1 MPKDTAFE
9 KPAEAVLVYVNHD
22 EPGIRRVE
30 AKSGFR
36 YQDAAGR
43 PVRDPD
49 TMARIATLAIPPA
62 WTDVWICPLARG
74 HIQATGR
81 DAKGRK
87 QYRYHDAWRRDRDGL
102 KFERMI
108 AFGRGLPRL
117 RARVERDLARRGL
130 PREKVIAAVV
140 RLMEL
145 TLIRV
150 GNETYVKENKS
161 FGLTTLRDR
170 HAKLSGVGGVF
181 EFRGKSGK
189 VHKTGFRDRR
199 LARIVKACQD
209 VPGQRLFQYLDDD
222 GNQRVGCTSTDA
234 GRVRRLDG
242 VASTVAL
249 AQAAFAHALPMEQMA
264 ELRLGALEAAPLA
277 RLLESLRVL
286 TPLMHDDPSRCLV
299 TGTGLTHL
307 GSAATRD
314 AMHHKVNAQDESA
327 LTDSMRMFKWGLEG
341 GRPAAG
347 AAGVQ
352 PEWFYKGDGSIV
364 VAPVGRA
371 ASCVA
376 QSCAALKARE
386 RIAASASSMQEKPSR
401 TSSVLCPSAETA
413 ASYVWIA
420 CFVSAKVPFAS
431 RASASAMRAA
441 LRRRIF
447 THSGS
452 RDS

>member
-150 GNETYVKENKS
+150 GNEAYVKENKS

-199 LARIVKACQD
+199 LARIVKACQE
-209 VPGQRLFQYLDDD
+209 VPGQRLFQYLDAEGGRRSVESADVNAYIRESLGGD
-222 GNQRVGCTSTDA
+222 FSAKDFRTWAGTLGAARALCQRPKATSATEAKRNVTDCVKA
-234 GRVRRLDG
+234 
-242 VASTVAL
+242 VASLLGNT
-249 AQAAFAHALPMEQMA
+249 AAVCRGSYIHPLVLEAYEQGALPLKPGRSPRA
-264 ELRLGALEAAPLA
+264 FELAVIRFLEAARA
-277 RLLESLRVL
+277 S
-286 TPLMHDDPSRCLV
+286 
-299 TGTGLTHL
+299 
-307 GSAATRD
+307 RD
-314 AMHHKVNAQDESA
+314 A
-327 LTDSMRMFKWGLEG
+327 
-341 GRPAAG
+341 
-347 AAGVQ
+347 
-352 PEWFYKGDGSIV
+352 
-364 VAPVGRA
+364 
-371 ASCVA
+371 C
-376 QSCAALKARE
+376 
-386 RIAASASSMQEKPSR
+386 
-401 TSSVLCPSAETA
+401 
-413 ASYVWIA
+413 
-420 CFVSAKVPFAS
+420 
-431 RASASAMRAA
+431 
-441 LRRRIF
+441 
-447 THSGS
+447 
-452 RDS
+452 